1 MYPGANNHIL
11 FIFWNA
17 EVGLFSIIYTANK
30 GYVIK
35 AAKAIYHH
43 VVNEICCLSCFKHS
57 AIFLNEN
64 DIGTDQ

>member
-43 VVNEICCLSCFKHS
+43 LWLTKFAAYHV
-57 AIFLNEN
+57 LN
-64 DIGTDQ
+64 IQLYS